1 MIPFIEALK
10 AGNENALQEIKDQIN
25 HTDECVP
32 KYVIHLINTS
42 QIQTDNTITDKKLLK
57 VFIYDYLDIY
67 PNDDNRMDQLPCIIL
82 KILHILNF
90 SSIFVPYGR

>member
-1 MIPFIEALK
+1 MISFFEALN
-10 AGNENALQEIKDQIN
+10 AGYDNALQEIKDQIY

-67 PNDDNRMDQLPCIIL
+67 PNDDNRMDQFL
-82 KILHILNF
+82 KFLHILNF
-90 SSIFVPYGR
+90 F